1 MAELMAGAEGPT
13 AAGSE
18 MGLWLSPGGFDFA
31 FNSHNFSDRVLRLE
45 IVAGGSSGDEVAGG
59 SLAGSKRRRDE
70 EVKAMYINSAILAA
84 RSPFFLKL
92 FSNGMKESDQTYTTL
107 TIADSDENS
116 LMELLSFIY
125 SGKLT
130 TTEPTLVLDILMAA
144 DKFEVVSCMRH
155 CCQVLT
161 SLPLT
166 TESALLYLD
175 HPCFM
180 SMAAEIQ
187 LLKAAAKE
195 FLTNKYKD
203 YNKLGLSYFRFQQ
216 EVMNISL
223 AGIEAILSS
232 SDLHVDYEDHLYY
245 ILLKWARVRYPKL
258 KERREILSSHLF
270 PLVRFSHMTY
280 SAVQKILA
288 CTDNDI
294 DHEQVTKLI
303 TGVLLWKAY
312 PAHKPG
318 DLAACATSCLPFSE
332 RAYMYKHMNVVLFGQ
347 PCPQAIAYMDLKRE
361 ECTQLFPS
369 KGINSHPIYVAGQGF
384 MLMAKCTKD
393 EQTGLYRFGLFLSIN
408 PSLKDST
415 CVSVNYE
422 FAART
427 RPSMQF
433 VSKFNASRT
442 LTGRV
447 AVGQRLFSVPWST
460 FMADDSLFINGVL
473 HLRVDLTVVEQT
485 KLLRHMVVGFAGL

>member
-1 MAELMAGAEGPT
+1 MAEIMAGAEGPT

-45 IVAGGSSGDEVAGG
+45 IVAGGSSGDEVARG
-59 SLAGSKRRRDE
+59 SLAGSKRRRDDE
-70 EVKAMYINSAILAA
+70 DMVFHGGSVLGRWESAMYINSAILAA

-130 TTEPTLVLDILMAA
+130 TTEPTLLLDILMAA

-203 YNKLGLSYFRFQQ
+203 YNKFQQ
-216 EVMNISL
+216 EVMNNSL

-258 KERREILSSHLF
+258 KERREILSSHLL

-422 FAART
+422 FTART

-485 KLLRHMVVGFAGL
+485 KLQT